1 MAVLDTRL
9 LWIKKLVYTGLGL
22 KDDEL
27 FKELIEKEEKK
38 NAKLLYD
45 LLNSATKENGLY
57 SSALIF
63 YSLVSE
69 ITREVEVEEG
79 MTRN

>member
-1 MAVLDTRL
+1 MADLDTRL

-69 ITREVEVEEG
+69 ITREIEVEEG
-79 MTRN
+79 ITRN